1 MNLCGKLVC
10 LVPFTV
16 EHLQAPEYL
25 AWLRDYEVVKTIN
38 RPEYLETIPF
48 EEVKRYVEALWESD
62 TDIFLAVTHRTCK
75 RFVGTVRAA
84 RIDLKTLTADLGIL
98 IGDRNYWGSGVATD
112 ALSVLADYLFHELG
126 LRRLTAGLLEPN
138 KAMLRVFEKL
148 GFVKEGVFRKHDLY
162 EGEYVD
168 HIFLGCFKNEF
179 VPLHK

>member
-1 MNLCGKLVC
+1 MKLGGKLIY
-10 LVPFTV
+10 LVPFGT

-38 RPEYLETIPF
+38 RPEYLEPIPF
-48 EEVKRYVEALWESD
+48 EEVKQYVETLWKSD
-62 TDIFLAVTHRTCK
+62 NDIFMAVMNRTGN

-84 RIDLKTLTADLGIL
+84 RIDRRTLTADLGIL

-112 ALSVLADYLFHELG
+112 ALSTLAEYLFQELG

-138 KAMLRVFEKL
+138 RAMLRVFEKL
-148 GFVKEGVFRKHDLY
+148 GFVREGVFRKHDLY

-168 HIFLGCFKNEF
+168 HIHLGCFQNEF